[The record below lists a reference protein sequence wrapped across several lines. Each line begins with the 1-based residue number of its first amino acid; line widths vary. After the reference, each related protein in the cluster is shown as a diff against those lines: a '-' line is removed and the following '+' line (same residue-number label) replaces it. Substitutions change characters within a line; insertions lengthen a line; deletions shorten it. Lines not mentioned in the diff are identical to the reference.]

1 VDWQEDNS
9 FEKDCRSLPDDLVD
23 IGFDVSTSCTGIVL
37 LNSNTGDLID
47 MLSIKLNTTK
57 LVDVWDKASYVKKF
71 ITENIANKGYKINKI
86 FIEEAHM
93 KFTSGFSSAAT
104 IFSLARFNG
113 IVSFMAH
120 ELLGPKPTMVNVR
133 TARKLLGINI
143 DHKDKSLSTK
153 EKVLRHVTTMKPDFP
168 WIYHVA
174 KTGKKKGQTVLAKEN
189 EDRCDAYVICAGGQ
203 KLIKEDSV
211 GKKSKK
217 KNKTV

>member
-1 VDWQEDNS
+1 MDWQEDNS
-9 FEKDCRSLPDDLVD
+9 FEKVCGSLPDDLVD

-37 LNSNTGDLID
+37 LNSNSGDLID

-57 LVDVWDKASYVKKF
+57 LVDVWDKANFVKKF
-71 ITENIANKGYKINKI
+71 IIENIANKGYKINKI

-153 EKVLRHVTTMKPDFP
+153 EKVLRHVTTMKPNFP

-203 KLIKEDSV
+203 KLIKEDGNS
-211 GKKSKK
+211 KKSKK